1 MILFCC
7 GDREGDPTFGAG
19 GELTSPLETAPGTAT
34 GGDVTGDDVIVTGGD
49 ITGGDVTAEL
59 RLSFCASFSS
69 LCESSATV
77 GVALLKVGGVKFGNS
92 SWMKFGK
99 KVSIFFHVIPQSF
112 CFGDSTSDWLLGVI
126 KLSKMP

>member
-1 MILFCC
+1 MIVPVILLCC
-7 GDREGDPTFGAG
+7 EGDPIFGAG
-19 GELTSPLETAPGTAT
+19 GGLTSPLETAAGTAT
-34 GGDVTGDDVIVTGGD
+34 GGDVTGDDVIGGD
-49 ITGGDVTAEL
+49 VTGGDVTAEL
-59 RLSFCASFSS
+59 KFSFCASFSS

-99 KVSIFFHVIPQSF
+99 NVSIFLHVIPHSR

-126 KLSKMP
+126 KLSKIP